1 MLLLFLLNVH
11 SKPNLDYH
19 TSAILASLI
28 DSVTSVW
35 RQKSQHTSMN
45 EVVDGLDVYKYN
57 VNQSITNFNNL
68 LFINKIYN
76 LLDCELTS

>member
-1 MLLLFLLNVH
+1 
-11 SKPNLDYH
+11 
-19 TSAILASLI
+19 
-28 DSVTSVW
+28 
-35 RQKSQHTSMN
+35 MN